1 MPDPLA
7 RRCKPR
13 IRRGFF
19 TPIVAERTASRHFLS
34 PRAFQTGAGRVSPAA
49 MSLSLPT
56 LAGLG
61 AILLWGLLALL
72 TASTAGVPPF
82 LLTALTFAI
91 GGGLGLLVLVLR
103 GELGRLRQPAGAWA
117 LGVGGLFGYHAVY
130 FAALKSAPP
139 AEASLIAYLWPL
151 LIVLFSGL
159 LPGEKLGLR
168 PVFGAA
174 AGFAGVVLLALA
186 KGGIGAGASIP
197 WFGYGLALACAFLW
211 AGYSVLSRRFAD
223 VPTEAVV
230 GNCLVTALLATL
242 AHLALEPAGLPQGA
256 GTWLAILALGLGP
269 VGAAFF
275 LWDIGMKKGD
285 IRFLGTASYAAP
297 VISTLA
303 LVAAGRAEAGWPLAL
318 ACLLIVGG
326 AVIARPR

>member
-1 MPDPLA
+1 MTMP
-7 RRCKPR
+7 
-13 IRRGFF
+13 
-19 TPIVAERTASRHFLS
+19 V
-34 PRAFQTGAGRVSPAA
+34 PAA
-49 MSLSLPT
+49 RPTLSLPT
-56 LAGLG
+56 FAGLG

-91 GGGLGLLVLVLR
+91 GGGLGLLVLILR
-103 GELGRLRQPAGAWA
+103 GQLGRLRQPAGAWA

-159 LPGEKLGLR
+159 LPGERLGLR
-168 PVFGAA
+168 PVLGAM
-174 AGFAGVVLLALA
+174 AGFAGVLLLALA
-186 KGGIGAGASIP
+186 KGGIGGGTAIP
-197 WFGYGLALACAFLW
+197 WLGYGLALTCAFLW
-211 AGYSVLSRRFAD
+211 AGYSVLSRRFAE

-230 GNCLVTALLATL
+230 GNCLVTALLAAL

>member
-1 MPDPLA
+1 MFSAATGFSGGACGIIPGGMSMPN
-7 RRCKPR
+7 
-13 IRRGFF
+13 
-19 TPIVAERTASRHFLS
+19 
-34 PRAFQTGAGRVSPAA
+34 PAA
-49 MSLSLPT
+49 TPALSMAT
-56 LAGLG
+56 ICGLG

-72 TASTAGVPPF
+72 TANTAGVPPF

-91 GGGLGLLVLVLR
+91 GGGLGLVVLAAGGR
-103 GELGRLRQPAGAWA
+103 LGRMRQPLAGWA

-130 FAALKSAPP
+130 FAALKAAPP

-159 LPGEKLGLR
+159 LPDERLTLRHVLGA
-168 PVFGAA
+168 V

-186 KGGIGAGASIP
+186 KGGLGGGAGVP
-197 WFGYGLALACAFLW
+197 WLGYGLALACAFLW
-211 AGYSVLSRRFAD
+211 AGYSVLSRRLAA

-230 GNCLVTALLATL
+230 GNCLVTAVLAGL
-242 AHLALEPAGLPQGA
+242 AHLALEPPGLPQGT

-275 LWDIGMKKGD
+275 LWDIGMKRGD

-303 LVAAGRAEAGWPLAL
+303 LVAAGQAQAGWPLAL

-326 AVIARPR
+326 AVVARSK

>member
-1 MPDPLA
+1 MTLPD
-7 RRCKPR
+7 
-13 IRRGFF
+13 
-19 TPIVAERTASRHFLS
+19 TASRPGL
-34 PRAFQTGAGRVSPAA
+34 
-49 MSLSLPT
+49 SLST

-91 GGGLGLLVLVLR
+91 GGGLGLLVLILR
-103 GELGRLRQPAGAWA
+103 GQLGRLRQPAGAWA

-168 PVFGAA
+168 PVFGAI
-174 AGFAGVVLLALA
+174 AGFAGVLLLALA
-186 KGGIGAGASIP
+186 KGGIGAGSAIP
-197 WFGYGLALACAFLW
+197 WLGYGLALACAFLW
-211 AGYSVLSRRFAD
+211 AGYSVLSRRFAE

-230 GNCLVTALLATL
+230 GNCLVTALLAAL

>member
-1 MPDPLA
+1 MPD
-7 RRCKPR
+7 
-13 IRRGFF
+13 
-19 TPIVAERTASRHFLS
+19 TASRPGL
-34 PRAFQTGAGRVSPAA
+34 
-49 MSLSLPT
+49 SLST

-91 GGGLGLLVLVLR
+91 GGGLGLLVLILR
-103 GELGRLRQPAGAWA
+103 GQLGRLRQPAGAWA

-168 PVFGAA
+168 PVFGAI
-174 AGFAGVVLLALA
+174 AGFAGVLLLALA
-186 KGGIGAGASIP
+186 KGGIGAGSAIP
-197 WFGYGLALACAFLW
+197 WLGYGLALACAFLW
-211 AGYSVLSRRFAD
+211 AGYSVLSRRFAE

-230 GNCLVTALLATL
+230 GNCLVTALLAAL